1 MEDSATNNGNWYKD
15 RYLQKR
21 NKLGGYFWPKVVS
34 KMWFDV
40 VKTLKMVTLMTDQH
54 VRLSSH
60 ESKQKNEEC
69 KQSFR
74 KSFKGLDLNIE
85 AKL

>member
-1 MEDSATNNGNWYKD
+1 
-15 RYLQKR
+15 
-21 NKLGGYFWPKVVS
+21 
-34 KMWFDV
+34 MWFDV
-40 VKTLKMVTLMTDQH
+40 VKTLKIVTLMTHQH
-54 VRLSSH
+54 VRLSSR

>member
-1 MEDSATNNGNWYKD
+1 
-15 RYLQKR
+15 
-21 NKLGGYFWPKVVS
+21 
-34 KMWFDV
+34 MWFDV

-60 ESKQKNEEC
+60 ESKQKNEC

>member
-1 MEDSATNNGNWYKD
+1 
-15 RYLQKR
+15 
-21 NKLGGYFWPKVVS
+21 
-34 KMWFDV
+34 
-40 VKTLKMVTLMTDQH
+40 MTDQH
-54 VRLSSH
+54 VRLSSR

-74 KSFKGLDLNIE
+74 KILERNIE